1 MFLTLVIGQN
11 QITGSVTDSNNNPI
25 ADANIIL
32 ENGMGLVS
40 KDDGSFVLNIGRAS
54 FFINCISCRV

>member
-1 MFLTLVIGQN
+1 MKRVVSILLFLTLVIGQN
-11 QITGSVTDSNNNPI
+11 QITGSVTDVNNNPI

-40 KDDGSFVLNIGRAS
+40 KDDGSFVLNMD
-54 FFINCISCRV
+54 